1 MRSENFEI
9 IPHMFLTTFRMDLFA
24 VDLASIIDIALV
36 KRLSM
41 DDFALASQLAVQCS
55 QEYDKDPWS

>member
-1 MRSENFEI
+1 
-9 IPHMFLTTFRMDLFA
+9 MFLTTFHMDLFA
-24 VDLASIIDIALV
+24 VDLASLIDIALV

-55 QEYDKDPWS
+55 QEYDKDSWS

>member
-1 MRSENFEI
+1 
-9 IPHMFLTTFRMDLFA
+9 MFLTTFRMDLFA
-24 VDLASIIDIALV
+24 VDLAPIIDITLV